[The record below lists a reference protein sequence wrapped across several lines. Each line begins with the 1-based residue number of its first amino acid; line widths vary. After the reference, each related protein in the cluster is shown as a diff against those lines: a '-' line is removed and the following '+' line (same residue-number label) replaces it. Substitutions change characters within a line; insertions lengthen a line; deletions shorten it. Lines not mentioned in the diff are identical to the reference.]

1 MATPNGCSCGM
12 DALAKAWNKYVRRAG
27 DNRRLAFT
35 GCCDEH
41 ALFYAQGGSRAD
53 RAFADRILRQCIAE
67 NLTRRGRGWWV
78 RLHVPWI
85 FWVAVRIG
93 GRFFWGQA

>member
-1 MATPNGCSCGM
+1 M

-41 ALFYAQGGSRAD
+41 DLFYAQGGSRAD

-67 NLTRRGRGWWV
+67 NQYDVKMRKAYERCKSTL
-78 RLHVPWI
+78 
-85 FWVAVRIG
+85 
-93 GRFFWGQA
+93 

>member
-41 ALFYAQGGSRAD
+41 DLFYAQGGSRAD
-53 RAFADRILRQCIAE
+53 RAGPVCRQGQGCPC
-67 NLTRRGRGWWV
+67 
-78 RLHVPWI
+78 RLSDE
-85 FWVAVRIG
+85 IG
-93 GRFFWGQA
+93 FRAFSCAPQ